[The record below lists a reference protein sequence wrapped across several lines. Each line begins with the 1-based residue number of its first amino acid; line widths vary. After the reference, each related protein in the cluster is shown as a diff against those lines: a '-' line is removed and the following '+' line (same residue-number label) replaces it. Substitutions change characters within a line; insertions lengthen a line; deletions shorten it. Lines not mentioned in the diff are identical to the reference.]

1 MFDTVIAGGTVVT
14 AGDSVRC
21 DVGITAGRVAALGE
35 GLQGARMI
43 DARGKL
49 VMPGGIDSH
58 VHIDQPSGEG
68 IVMADD
74 FESATR
80 SAALGGTT
88 TVMPF
93 VLQEKGVPLRRTVED
108 YHRKAEGKCH
118 VDTSF
123 HLIVNEPT
131 PALLGQE
138 LPALVD
144 DGYT

>member
-1 MFDTVIAGGTVVT
+1 MFDAVIAGGTVVT

-35 GLQGARMI
+35 GLRGARMI

-80 SAALGGTT
+80 SAA
-88 TVMPF
+88 P
-93 VLQEKGVPLRRTVED
+93 
-108 YHRKAEGKCH
+108 
-118 VDTSF
+118 
-123 HLIVNEPT
+123 
-131 PALLGQE
+131 PA
-138 LPALVD
+138 A
-144 DGYT
+144 